1 MSALKP
7 FGVVQ
12 TYASIMAVGLLG
24 TRSIRERGGRHS
36 ASAVSRSCYR
46 SGMPIFKI
54 ARYEIRPE
62 ARAQVERAIHEFA
75 AYVRAELP
83 DSTWTTYRETHDR
96 NRYISIITA
105 ASAAA
110 DERHRGALR

>member
-1 MSALKP
+1 
-7 FGVVQ
+7 
-12 TYASIMAVGLLG
+12 
-24 TRSIRERGGRHS
+24 
-36 ASAVSRSCYR
+36 
-46 SGMPIFKI
+46 MPIFKI

-62 ARAQVERAIHEFA
+62 ARAQVERAIDEFA

-105 ASAAA
+105 ETAAA
-110 DERHRGALR
+110 DERHRTAAGTVRFVEALYPNVVGNVEFTDYELAADSRAP